1 MGIWMENVRLKMY
14 KWIGSDY
21 ENNKHADSGLFFVP
35 VSLLLN
41 IYIKMGSTWVVLWK
55 TCGHLGLSAGIPYYF
70 YENTYYASS

>member
-1 MGIWMENVRLKMY
+1 MENVRLKMY

-41 IYIKMGSTWVVLWK
+41 IYIKMGSTWVVL
-55 TCGHLGLSAGIPYYF
+55 
-70 YENTYYASS
+70 